1 MAFANCRTC
10 KFEVANKTICIQK
23 GSKVFQKREHD
34 TLTRHVKDTHT
45 HVIFFCV
52 NDVRSAPS
60 ENRRSS
66 TGHPLVD
73 IFVCLKDMTKSVKT
87 ETGVSCK
94 ALRVFWRYPLSS
106 SHCHPENAENAEHAT
121 AWNKWNK
128 GQTQELACEAS
139 RSIVKTFLTSPRR
152 KYMEALINTLR
163 LADC

>member
-10 KFEVANKTICIQK
+10 RFEVANKTICIQK

-45 HVIFFCV
+45 HVIFFV

-106 SHCHPENAENAEHAT
+106 SHCHPETQTLKTLKTLKSLNA
-121 AWNKWNK
+121 WNK
-128 GQTQELACEAS
+128 GQTQQLACEAS
-139 RSIVKTFLTSPRR
+139 KSIVKTFLTSPRR
-152 KYMEALINTLR
+152 KYMEALINT
-163 LADC
+163 